1 MPWILYR
8 GGVQSEYLRLPD
20 DGEIIL
26 LTGSVDAR
34 IRGGHCLFAD
44 AYIEQLQFL
53 VEETGASVD
62 FVTVLRHP
70 RNTYALLPEPSD
82 LGHKLGP

>member
-1 MPWILYR
+1 
-8 GGVQSEYLRLPD
+8 
-20 DGEIIL
+20 
-26 LTGSVDAR
+26 
-34 IRGGHCLFAD
+34 
-44 AYIEQLQFL
+44 L